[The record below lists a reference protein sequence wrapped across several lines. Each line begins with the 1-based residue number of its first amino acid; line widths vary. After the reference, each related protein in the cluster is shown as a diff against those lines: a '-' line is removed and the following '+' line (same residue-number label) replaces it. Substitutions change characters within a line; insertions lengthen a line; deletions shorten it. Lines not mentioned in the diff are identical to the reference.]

1 MILTELTIKNNE
13 ILYLTSYQ
21 SSYFIEAEEL
31 HPKRRSCFLLFQTLK
46 VTLTQAMHI
55 IHHKKE
61 ESVREAAMFGTQY
74 SSENPVKKKLTI
86 P

>member
-46 VTLTQAMHI
+46 VTLTQTL
-55 IHHKKE
+55 K
-61 ESVREAAMFGTQY
+61 
-74 SSENPVKKKLTI
+74 ENPVKKSWPSLEKKNTEQEKVESINL
-86 P
+86 PE